1 MSDPVNNPAHYTRG
15 TTEAIVVIEEAVID
29 APDPVSGY
37 LQGQSLKYLLRLWNK
52 DGALQDASK
61 ARWYLNRL
69 IERLDDPQ
77 PTRAVVITADQSS
90 EVSD

>member
-1 MSDPVNNPAHYTRG
+1 MSDLVNSPAHYTRG
-15 TTEAIVVIEEAVID
+15 TTEAIVVIEEAVVD

-37 LQGQSLKYLLRLWNK
+37 HHGQALKYLLRLWNK

-69 IERLDDPQ
+69 IERLE
-77 PTRAVVITADQSS
+77 DQAS
-90 EVSD
+90 EESG